1 MQNLICMLVNFLCT
15 HSGNIKVQAVVLS
28 LPANTSRFNF
38 DLLVFDFE
46 VSTEQSSPQSVAV
59 AYLTPSDKYK
69 IGIKITK
76 IMWMGLTGA

>member
-15 HSGNIKVQAVVLS
+15 HSGNIKVQAVVLC

-46 VSTEQSSPQSVAV
+46 ISTEQSSPQSVAV